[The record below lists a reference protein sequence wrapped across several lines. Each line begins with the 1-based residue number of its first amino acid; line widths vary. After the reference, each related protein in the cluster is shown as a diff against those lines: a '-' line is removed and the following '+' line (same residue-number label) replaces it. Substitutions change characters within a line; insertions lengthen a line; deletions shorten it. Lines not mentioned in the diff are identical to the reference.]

1 MRFSLIRFILTLVI
15 LINVSAINALEPT
28 SAGQTTLQTVT
39 LDVQKMDCPMCKITI
54 GRALKK
60 VNGVTDAKVDY
71 DSKTAIVTFDP
82 IQATV
87 EALTQATTNVGYPSS
102 LKE

>member
-1 MRFSLIRFILTLVI
+1 MKLLITLIFLMSFSAVG
-15 LINVSAINALEPT
+15 ALEPANT
-28 SAGQTTLQTVT
+28 QTALQTVT

-60 VNGVTDAKVDY
+60 VEGVTEAKVDY

-82 IQATV
+82 NQATV
-87 EALTQATTNVGYPSS
+87 ETLTQATTNVGYPSS
-102 LKE
+102 LKK

>member
-1 MRFSLIRFILTLVI
+1 MRFSLMKLLITLIFLMSFSSVG
-15 LINVSAINALEPT
+15 ALEPANT
-28 SAGQTTLQTVT
+28 QAALQTVT

-60 VNGVTDAKVDY
+60 VGGVTEAKVDY

-82 IQATV
+82 NQATV
-87 EALTQATTNVGYPSS
+87 ETLTQATTNVGYPSS
-102 LKE
+102 LKK

>member
-1 MRFSLIRFILTLVI
+1 MRFSLMG
-15 LINVSAINALEPT
+15 LIMAWMVLGNWSVVSALEPT
-28 SAGQTTLQTVT
+28 SIQTALHTVT

-82 IQATV
+82 NKANVEALIQATTH
-87 EALTQATTNVGYPSS
+87 AGYPSS
-102 LKE
+102 LNN